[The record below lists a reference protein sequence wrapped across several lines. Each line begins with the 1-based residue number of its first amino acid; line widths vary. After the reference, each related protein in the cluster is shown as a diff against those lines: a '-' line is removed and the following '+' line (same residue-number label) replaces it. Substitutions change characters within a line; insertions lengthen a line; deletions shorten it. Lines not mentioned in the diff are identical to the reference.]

1 MCVCSDKCCTS
12 LNLVKS
18 KYGIWKMLHT
28 VFQGFELFI
37 LQNRDIQSLLPLTVK
52 QINEALVTSD
62 DKSNF
67 TIDGVDV
74 QNVCFL
80 ETLSLNVSIRF
91 VRVGR
96 FLNLNY
102 VQVTLVG
109 LVCNRT
115 GRVTD
120 VTFLLDD
127 GTGRIECNKW

>member
-1 MCVCSDKCCTS
+1 M
-12 LNLVKS
+12 
-18 KYGIWKMLHT
+18 
-28 VFQGFELFI
+28 FI

-52 QINEALVTSD
+52 QINEALLTSD

-102 VQVTLVG
+102 V
-109 LVCNRT
+109 
-115 GRVTD
+115 
-120 VTFLLDD
+120 
-127 GTGRIECNKW
+127 